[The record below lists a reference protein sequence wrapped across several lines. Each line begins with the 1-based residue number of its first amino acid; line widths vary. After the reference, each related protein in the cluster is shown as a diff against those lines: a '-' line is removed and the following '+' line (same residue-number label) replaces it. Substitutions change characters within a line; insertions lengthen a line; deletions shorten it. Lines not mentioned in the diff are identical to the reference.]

1 MAEAQDLY
9 TFDAPSTFINFTAF
23 HEDHGADSWFD
34 KVTNAENIPPDQ
46 RRLSEIPAVNAEQNG
61 MVEPEETSPSKET
74 VSESAAHFSDGKSQ
88 ARRSSRRMSR
98 KHRQKLLVK
107 MRETRLEKETAQS
120 DCPPTK
126 KLKGSS
132 TKGARTPVI
141 RGQPRSGH
149 GSNTSPRPKA
159 PLTLPSTP
167 TVLKRKNVM
176 VKPKSSEEQ
185 ELERMQE
192 LQKEMLENLKKNEH
206 SMKAAI
212 SGTGPSVKKSAVPI
226 TKPVDFHF
234 KTDDRPK
241 RVADQ
246 PKGEEYKEVD
256 FAAALRKHPPSPVSK
271 AALTVPKPFN
281 LSKGKRKHEEAS
293 EFVSTAEQVISF
305 SKKTPARYHLRSR
318 QRELEGPSPVKMVRP
333 KLTNPKTPLLQTK
346 QRLRPV
352 MCKSAAELE
361 AEELER
367 IQQYKFKA
375 QELDSRILEGAQ
387 VLPRKPPV
395 KEPTKAIGF
404 DLEIEKRIQQR
415 EKRDEGE
422 EEAFTFHSRPCP
434 SKLLTE
440 VVGVPLKKLLPVT
453 VPHSPSF
460 ALKNR
465 VRLPAREEKEE
476 EVPAI
481 KATAMPHYGVPFRPK
496 LVQQRQVEVCPFS
509 FSDQDRERLL
519 RKEKR
524 MEELRKE
531 EVHKFKAQPLPEF
544 GHVSLPEK
552 RVKMPTQQEPFVLE
566 IDKRGA
572 PRLQRWQQQVK
583 EEQKQQK
590 EMAVFKAR
598 PNTVVHQEPFLPK
611 KESRCLTATEGF
623 ELATEKRAKERQE
636 FEKSLAEMEAQK
648 SLLEEETRQRQ
659 EEEER
664 EEISHLRKEL
674 VHKAQPIRKYKAVD
688 VKASDTPLT
697 IPESPNFSDRF
708 KC

>member
-46 RRLSEIPAVNAEQNG
+46 RQLSEIPAVNAEQNG

-440 VVGVPLKKLLPVT
+440 VV
-453 VPHSPSF
+453 
-460 ALKNR
+460 
-465 VRLPAREEKEE
+465 EE

>member
-23 HEDHGADSWFD
+23 HEDHGADSWF
-34 KVTNAENIPPDQ
+34 
-46 RRLSEIPAVNAEQNG
+46 EQNG